1 MLLFV
6 PTTLSPPSLNQ
17 PAERNRLIWNAIPT
31 MFPSVPN
38 PLPRIESLRKP
49 PAVLVSEISPQ
60 EREPRFHLFNMASY
74 DSSSEE
80 NFAGMCAAAA
90 VLAQQRQTT
99 DRSTWVRQWLVRRL
113 LHGAYSQLLEF
124 FREDLRETKRFSQM
138 SQENFREL
146 LKMVG
151 PRL

>member
-1 MLLFV
+1 
-6 PTTLSPPSLNQ
+6 
-17 PAERNRLIWNAIPT
+17 

-49 PAVLVSEISPQ
+49 PAVLLSEISPRQ
-60 EREPRFHLFNMASY
+60 REPHFHLFNMASY

-80 NFAGMCAAAA
+80 EEENFAGMCTAAA

-99 DRSTWVRQWLVRRL
+99 DRSTWVHQWLVRRL

-124 FREDLRETKRFSQM
+124 FREDPRETKRFSQM